1 MKTLEK
7 KLSKKA
13 LKEDER
19 KEVMTVNIFLTYF
32 DLFTS
37 KEVDAVF
44 LEDNI
49 DSYITY
55 FFSNN

>member
-7 KLSKKA
+7 KLSEKA
-13 LKEDER
+13 LKEVQR
-19 KEVMTVNIFLTYF
+19 KEVMTVKVFLNYF

-37 KEVDAVF
+37 KEVDAIF
-44 LEDNI
+44 LEDDI

>member
-7 KLSKKA
+7 KLSEKA
-13 LKEDER
+13 LKDTQI
-19 KEVMTVNIFLTYF
+19 KEVMTVKVFLTYF
-32 DLFTS
+32 DLLTS
-37 KEVDAVF
+37 KEVDALF
-44 LEDNI
+44 LEDDI